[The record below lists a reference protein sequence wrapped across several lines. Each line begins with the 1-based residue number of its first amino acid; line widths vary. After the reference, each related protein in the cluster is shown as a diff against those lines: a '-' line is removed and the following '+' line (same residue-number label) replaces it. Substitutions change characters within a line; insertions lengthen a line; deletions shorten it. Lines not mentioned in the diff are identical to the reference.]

1 MNYELMKSGFWS
13 VVKRECLI
21 LTSRPLYL
29 FTALVFPLFAL
40 FFMTTIFGN
49 GLIDEIPVAIVDED
63 DSRMSRNITRLCS
76 AVPEIRV
83 TQVLPNTAEARDAL
97 LSKKIYGYLIIP
109 NDFESDVKANRNTS
123 LTLCYHYAFL
133 SAGSEVMQ
141 GFLNALRIIA
151 VSPLEQTTD
160 FLGINDET
168 LETIASPI
176 SISAHPLY
184 NPALNYTTYL
194 TFPYFWV
201 LFQILILLNI
211 AYSFGN
217 EFKNENIR
225 NCLSAGNGKFIN
237 VVLGKL
243 FPYVIIFSIVAI
255 FANVMMFEILG
266 FDLSSSIY
274 EIIVVCILFI
284 CATCSIS
291 LFIFSLY
298 PNLPIIISFISMFGS
313 LGATFA
319 GVTFPVNAMYPFF
332 EKLSRFFP
340 IRHFVVIT
348 DYLRYESHSFIY
360 YWNHLLILISFNIL
374 IVFAL
379 LLLKRKYFQ
388 FGVIGA

>member
-1 MNYELMKSGFWS
+1 MNYELMNSGFWS

-29 FTALVFPLFAL
+29 FTALIFPLFAL

-49 GLIDEIPVAIVDED
+49 GMIDELPVAIVDED
-63 DSRMSRNITRLCS
+63 DSRMSRNIINLCS

-83 TQVLPNTAEARDAL
+83 TQVVANTAEARDAL
-97 LSKKIYGYLIIP
+97 LSKEIYGYLIIP
-109 NDFESDVKANRNTS
+109 NDFESDVNANKNTS

-133 SAGSEVMQ
+133 SVGSEVLQ
-141 GFLNALRIIA
+141 GFLNVLRIIA
-151 VSPLEQTTD
+151 VTPLQQSID
-160 FLGINDET
+160 FLGIDEDE
-168 LETIASPI
+168 LENIASPI
-176 SISAHPLY
+176 SISARPLY
-184 NPALNYTTYL
+184 NPALNYTSYL
-194 TFPYFWV
+194 TFPYYWV

-217 EFKNENIR
+217 EFKVKGMRE
-225 NCLSAGNGKFIN
+225 CLTLGKGRFIN
-237 VVLGKL
+237 VVLGKM
-243 FPYVIIFSIVAI
+243 FPYIIIFSIIAI
-255 FANVMMFEILG
+255 FANVIMFKVLG
-266 FDLSSSIY
+266 LDLSSSIY
-274 EIIVVCILFI
+274 EMILVCVLFI
-284 CATCSIS
+284 CATCSVS

-319 GVTFPVNAMYPFF
+319 GVTFPVSAIYPVF
-332 EKLSRFFP
+332 EKMSYFFP
-340 IRHFVVIT
+340 IRHFVVVT

-379 LLLKRKYFQ
+379 LLLKRKYKATSY
-388 FGVIGA
+388 GH